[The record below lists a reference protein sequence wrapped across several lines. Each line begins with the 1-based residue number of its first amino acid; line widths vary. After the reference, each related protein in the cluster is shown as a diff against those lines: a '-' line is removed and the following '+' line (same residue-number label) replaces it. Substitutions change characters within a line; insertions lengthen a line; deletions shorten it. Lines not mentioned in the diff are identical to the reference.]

1 MYGFFDKYNAL
12 FVHLSQQESYHIF
25 VQKLL
30 NIDSNIKFAFPIP
43 SLFTSYKTQA
53 EP

>member
-25 VQKLL
+25 VQKHL
-30 NIDSNIKFAFPIP
+30 NIDSNKKN
-43 SLFTSYKTQA
+43 LVVTDTTYK
-53 EP
+53 